1 VTVKKTQKESKSIKA
16 IAIKPVIPPKIST
29 IEIEC
34 EIAKYFGIRKNIIVP
49 NISWGLSGMH
59 ECDIFIIKPTGFAVE
74 VEIKISKSDLLADF
88 KKDHNHIDRKNRICE
103 FYYAMPKDLY
113 EKCKDL
119 IPEGAGIISTEWYYN
134 AYYMKWVLHT
144 TTQRGA
150 TRIKGAKRLT
160 DAEQLKVAKL
170 GTMRIWTLKA
180 KIIKNDKAKVQQ
192 HTK

>member
-1 VTVKKTQKESKSIKA
+1 VKSNKIPKSKTKPEIKLE
-16 IAIKPVIPPKIST
+16 IPNKITT

-59 ECDIFIIKPTGFAVE
+59 ECDVFIIKPTGFAVE
-74 VEIKISKSDLLADF
+74 VEIKISRSDLLADF
-88 KKDHNHIDRKNRICE
+88 KKGHNHVDRKNRICE

-119 IPEGAGIISTEWYYN
+119 IPEGAGVITSEWIYN
-134 AYYMKWVLHT
+134 AYYMKWYLYT

-150 TRIKGAKRLT
+150 TRIKGARRLT
-160 DAEQLKVAKL
+160 EEEQLKVAKL

-180 KIIKNDKAKVQQ
+180 KIIKNDKAKIQQ
-192 HTK
+192 HAK